1 MTSSLLMN
9 KNMISKTMK
18 STRNNIKKS
27 IRHQYTRLRLM
38 RLTTKSTKRLKTM
51 QKKLLS
57 SQLKKSPQQQ
67 KKSPQQQ
74 RKRPQQLRKKHQLKQ
89 NDCINRYSF

>member
-18 STRNNIKKS
+18 STRNNIRKKPTKSPIKKS
-27 IRHQYTRLRLM
+27 IRHQYTRLRL
-38 RLTTKSTKRLKTM
+38 TTMSTKRLKTM

-57 SQLKKSPQQQ
+57 SQLKKP
-67 KKSPQQQ
+67 
-74 RKRPQQLRKKHQLKQ
+74 PQQLRKKHQLKQ
-89 NDCINRYSF
+89 NDCISRYSF